1 MKNKASIVLKQIIS
15 LLSSLGSK
23 AKSRTNAAKARLIM
37 FSLMKNKKVL
47 MESLSH
53 KIHNLLG
60 NNNHNKEG
68 DDDDVME
75 EDLNKAIVLYNA
87 NAKANGQDE
96 FRYASSTA
104 AGSGQLVQYYYNYS
118 SNNNDDDDD
127 DKYPD
132 LRHSLFDELEEDD
145 QDLQGGSVIDM
156 VRNAKEEEGGESFK
170 LEDEIDHVA
179 DLFITRFHKQIRM
192 QKLHSFKRYQ
202 EMLQRGL

>member
-68 DDDDVME
+68 DDDDDVME
-75 EDLNKAIVLYNA
+75 EDLNKAIACLPVFHLE
-87 NAKANGQDE
+87 KFPLQDN
-96 FRYASSTA
+96 SST
-104 AGSGQLVQYYYNYS
+104 
-118 SNNNDDDDD
+118 
-127 DKYPD
+127 
-132 LRHSLFDELEEDD
+132 
-145 QDLQGGSVIDM
+145 
-156 VRNAKEEEGGESFK
+156 
-170 LEDEIDHVA
+170 
-179 DLFITRFHKQIRM
+179 DLFC
-192 QKLHSFKRYQ
+192 
-202 EMLQRGL
+202 E

>member
-60 NNNHNKEG
+60 NNNHNKDG

-87 NAKANGQDE
+87 NAKAN
-96 FRYASSTA
+96 
-104 AGSGQLVQYYYNYS
+104 
-118 SNNNDDDDD
+118 
-127 DKYPD
+127 
-132 LRHSLFDELEEDD
+132 
-145 QDLQGGSVIDM
+145 
-156 VRNAKEEEGGESFK
+156 EEEGGESFK

-192 QKLHSFKRYQ
+192 QKLHSFKRHVIVACFWFHACLPVFHL
-202 EMLQRGL
+202 EKFPLQSKPH

>member
-1 MKNKASIVLKQIIS
+1 MKNKASVVLKQIIS

-23 AKSRTNAAKARLIM
+23 AKSRTNATKARLIM

-60 NNNHNKEG
+60 NSHKEG
-68 DDDDVME
+68 DDGME

-87 NAKANGQDE
+87 NAKANGNDE
-96 FRYASSTA
+96 FRYASA
-104 AGSGQLVQYYYNYS
+104 ADSGHQLVQYYNYS
-118 SNNNDDDDD
+118 NNDDDD

-132 LRHSLFDELEEDD
+132 LRHSLFDELEEEDD

-156 VRNAKEEEGGESFK
+156 VRNSKEEGESFK

>member
-1 MKNKASIVLKQIIS
+1 MKNKASVVLKQIIS

-47 MESLSH
+47 MDSLSH

-60 NNNHNKEG
+60 NHHHKDNH
-68 DDDDVME
+68 DDHGVE
-75 EDLNKAIVLYNA
+75 EDLSKAIILYNA
-87 NAKANGQDE
+87 KSNDNGN
-96 FRYASSTA
+96 FRYSSA
-104 AGSGQLVQYYYNYS
+104 NSSHLVERYYNY
-118 SNNNDDDDD
+118 DDEEEEE

-132 LRHSLFDELEEDD
+132 LRHSLFDEFDEDD

-156 VRNAKEEEGGESFK
+156 VRNSKEEGEDFK
-170 LEDEIDHVA
+170 LEDEIDRVA
-179 DLFITRFHKQIRM
+179 DLFITRFHKHMRL
-192 QKLHSFKRYQ
+192 QKLESFKRYQ

>member
-1 MKNKASIVLKQIIS
+1 MKNKASVVLKQIIS

-23 AKSRTNAAKARLIM
+23 AKSRTNAVKARLIM

-47 MESLSH
+47 MDSLSH

-60 NNNHNKEG
+60 NHHHKDN
-68 DDDDVME
+68 DDDHGVE
-75 EDLNKAIVLYNA
+75 EDLSKAIVLYNA
-87 NAKANGQDE
+87 KSNDNDNCRFSSAN
-96 FRYASSTA
+96 SSH
-104 AGSGQLVQYYYNYS
+104 LVERYYNY
-118 SNNNDDDDD
+118 DDE

-132 LRHSLFDELEEDD
+132 LRHSLFDEFDEDD

-156 VRNAKEEEGGESFK
+156 VRNSKEEGEDFK

-179 DLFITRFHKQIRM
+179 DLFITRFHKQMRM
-192 QKLHSFKRYQ
+192 QKLESFKRYQ

>member
-68 DDDDVME
+68 DDDDDVME

-87 NAKANGQDE
+87 NAKANGMQKRKKEVSLSSWKMRLTMLQTCSSQGFISKYACLPVFHLEKFPLQDN
-96 FRYASSTA
+96 SST
-104 AGSGQLVQYYYNYS
+104 
-118 SNNNDDDDD
+118 
-127 DKYPD
+127 
-132 LRHSLFDELEEDD
+132 
-145 QDLQGGSVIDM
+145 
-156 VRNAKEEEGGESFK
+156 
-170 LEDEIDHVA
+170 
-179 DLFITRFHKQIRM
+179 DLFC
-192 QKLHSFKRYQ
+192 
-202 EMLQRGL
+202 E